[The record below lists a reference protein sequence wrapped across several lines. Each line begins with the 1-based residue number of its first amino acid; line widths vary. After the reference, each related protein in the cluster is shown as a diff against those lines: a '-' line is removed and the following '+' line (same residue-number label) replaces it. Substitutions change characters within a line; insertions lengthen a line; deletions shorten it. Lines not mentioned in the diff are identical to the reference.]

1 MTFAEYADRWAAHQR
16 RSERRDT
23 KRARNQLRLHVEPAI
38 GDRKLDEI
46 RPADI
51 VNLCWDLYPGLSA
64 NTVTKNI
71 KGYIN
76 NVFNHAVFEEA
87 CEFNPCASI
96 PPGKLPKRGRKPW
109 PPFERG
115 EVEKLVTDPRIPS
128 DRRMIYGLAFFLMER
143 CGEVCGIRFS
153 DWDRS
158 LKPFGGVTI
167 DSQYQDQP
175 LKGSRDD
182 FVAVR
187 RVPVHPIFEPVLARW
202 KAAGFAETY
211 GRPPRDDDFIVPRLA
226 PDTGKA
232 RSHSQVWKALEADM
246 ELVDVKKEPGRATH
260 GFRKAFITL
269 ACNDDGAG
277 MAPESV
283 IKALSHTSTSRE
295 AFESY
300 RRWEWTTYCE
310 AVKCVQ
316 LDLAEPGHVLSIAP

>member
-1 MTFAEYADRWAAHQR
+1 
-16 RSERRDT
+16 
-23 KRARNQLRLHVEPAI
+23 LRLHVDPAI
-38 GDRKLDEI
+38 GDRRLDDI

-51 VNLCWDLYPGLSA
+51 VNLCWDLYAGLSA

-76 NVFNHAVFEEA
+76 SVFTHAVFEEA

-96 PPGKLPKRGRKPW
+96 PHGKLPKPGRNPW
-109 PPFERG
+109 PPFERH
-115 EVEKLVTDPRIPS
+115 EVEQLLTDPRIPP
-128 DRRMIYGLAFFLMER
+128 DRRMTYGLAFFLMER

-158 LKPFGGVTI
+158 LKPFSGVTI

-182 FVAVR
+182 YVAVR
-187 RVPVHPIFEPVLARW
+187 RVPVHPTFEPMLARW
-202 KAAGFAETY
+202 KASGFAETF

-226 PDTGKA
+226 PHTRQA
-232 RSHSQVWKALEADM
+232 RSRLQVWKALEADM
-246 ELVDVKKEPGRATH
+246 ALIGIKKLDGRATH

-277 MAPESV
+277 MAPENV
-283 IKALSHTSTSRE
+283 IKALSHTSQTRE

-300 RRWEWTTYCE
+300 RRWEWGTYCE
-310 AVKCVQ
+310 AVRCVQ
-316 LDLAEPGHVLSIAP
+316 LDLSEPSRVLSIVP